1 MPFSEE
7 AAELHLVAKRDMAV
21 YGLSMTGKTAF
32 VEGLLTQWSKH
43 SDTVV
48 ITDSVEP
55 GADVNKPDWNVMAR
69 VKRKTTTVIR
79 PTSEH
84 LLAGKPN
91 HLCPMK
97 MKALFAGKKRW
108 TYIVLDDWERHLP
121 YRVGAQSAFNYLAG
135 FLTPTAGRKIVL
147 IIIRHDRFGGVGA
160 SDTQLRAAFPYTAIN
175 NSLEEKAVER
185 MRKELKVGGV
195 SIPTCLAYVRN
206 L

>member
-1 MPFSEE
+1 MPVLSKGGD
-7 AAELHLVAKRDMAV
+7 ELFLGAKRDKVV
-21 YGLSMTGKTAF
+21 YGVSMSSKTSL
-32 VEGLLTQWSKH
+32 VEALTSQSSKI
-43 SDTVV
+43 SDLVV

-55 GADVNKPDWNVMAR
+55 GADVNKPDWNVMTR

-121 YRVGAQSAFNYLAG
+121 YPVPSRESVGIQLPRGSPLCHCREKDCSH
-135 FLTPTAGRKIVL
+135 PVTASVWRC
-147 IIIRHDRFGGVGA
+147 R
-160 SDTQLRAAFPYTAIN
+160 
-175 NSLEEKAVER
+175 
-185 MRKELKVGGV
+185 
-195 SIPTCLAYVRN
+195 C
-206 L
+206 